1 MIQTDKNDSQRKALR
16 ITAKTVGRAYGV
28 AGEPFSNVIHQERW
42 WRFETRVLANE
53 IRENQIDRE
62 FPTRWKSPTCQ

>member
-42 WRFETRVLANE
+42 
-53 IRENQIDRE
+53 
-62 FPTRWKSPTCQ
+62 